1 MTTAASAPLTAAAL
15 AARPIGMFDSGI
27 GGLTVARAVARLL
40 PHERIVY
47 FGDTAHLPYG
57 DKSTAAIQAYAVKIC
72 DLLLR
77 QHCKVILIACN
88 SASAA
93 AYELV
98 REYVGSKARVLNVI
112 DPIVAHVG
120 QTYPGQRV
128 GLIGTKQTVNSNVY
142 KKKIDA
148 LDAGVELH
156 SLATPLLAPMV
167 EEGFLDNSVSD
178 EIIGAYLSNPALAD
192 ISALVLA
199 CTHYPLIKEQIGRFY
214 NGKVDVLDASDA
226 VAAHTQAYLAAHGL
240 LAAEAATPP
249 THHFYVSDF
258 TRSFEESTRI
268 FFGQEVNLEHYP
280 LWE

>member
-1 MTTAASAPLTAAAL
+1 MCFRLTSQL
-15 AARPIGMFDSGI
+15 MVEHKNRQPIGVFDSGI
-27 GGLTVARAVARLL
+27 GGLTVAHAIVQNLPQERL
-40 PHERIVY
+40 IY

-98 REYVGSKARVLNVI
+98 KEYVGSKARVLNVI
-112 DPIVAHVG
+112 DPVVEYIG
-120 QTYPGQRV
+120 NTYAGKTI

-142 KKKIDA
+142 LKKVDE
-148 LDAGVELH
+148 LDLDITLKSH
-156 SLATPLLAPMV
+156 ATPLLAAMI
-167 EEGFLDNSVSD
+167 EEGFFNDSISESV
-178 EIIGAYLSNPALAD
+178 IHAYLSAPELHDIEAL
-192 ISALVLA
+192 ILG
-199 CTHYPLIKEQIGRFY
+199 CTHYPLIKRQIENYYQGR
-214 NGKVDVLDASDA
+214 VDVLDASQI
-226 VAAHTQAYLAAHGL
+226 VARHVKSFLETNQLASDELSSDHA
-240 LAAEAATPP
+240 
-249 THHFYVSDF
+249 FYVSDF

-268 FFGQEVNLEHYP
+268 FFKRKVHLEHYP

>member
-1 MTTAASAPLTAAAL
+1 MTSLTASPDL
-15 AARPIGMFDSGI
+15 TTRPIGIFDSGI
-27 GGLTVARAVARLL
+27 GGLTVARAVAQALPDERL
-40 PHERIVY
+40 VY

-77 QHCKVILIACN
+77 QQCKVILIACN

-112 DPIVAHVG
+112 DPIVEHVG
-120 QTYPGQRV
+120 QQYAGRTV

-142 KKKIDA
+142 KKKIDD
-148 LDAGVELH
+148 LDAGVDLR
-156 SLATPLLAPMV
+156 SLATPLLAPMI
-167 EEGFLDNSVSD
+167 EEGFFNDSIASNVI
-178 EIIGAYLSNPALAD
+178 ETYLSNSGLEG
-192 ISALVLA
+192 IEALVLA
-199 CTHYPLIKEQIGRFY
+199 CTHYPLIKQQIAAFYQGRTE
-214 NGKVDVLDASDA
+214 VLDASDV
-226 VAAHTQAYLAAHGL
+226 VAQHVRQYLAAQQL
-240 LAAEAATPP
+240 LAQPASALPR
-249 THHFYVSDF
+249 HHFYVSDF

-268 FFGQEVNLEHYP
+268 FFGQEVQLEHYP

>member
-1 MTTAASAPLTAAAL
+1 MNEQKNRHA
-15 AARPIGMFDSGI
+15 IGVFDSGI
-27 GGLTVARAVARLL
+27 GGLTVAQAIVQTLPQERL
-40 PHERIVY
+40 VY

-98 REYVGSKARVLNVI
+98 KEYVGSKARVLNVI
-112 DPIVAHVG
+112 DPVVAYIG
-120 QTYPGQRV
+120 RTYAGKTI

-142 KKKIDA
+142 LKKVDT
-148 LDAGVELH
+148 LDLDITLKSH
-156 SLATPLLAPMV
+156 ATPLLAAMI
-167 EEGFLDNSVSD
+167 EEGFFNDSISESV
-178 EIIGAYLSNPALAD
+178 IHAYLSAPELHGIEAL
-192 ISALVLA
+192 ILG
-199 CTHYPLIKEQIGRFY
+199 CTHYPLIKKQIENY
-214 NGKVDVLDASDA
+214 YQGKVDVLDTSQLVAQHVKAFLEENDLAS
-226 VAAHTQAYLAAHGL
+226 
-240 LAAEAATPP
+240 EALTSDHA
-249 THHFYVSDF
+249 FYVSDF

-268 FFGQEVNLEHYP
+268 FFKRKVHLEHYP